1 MHRPMVWNKR
11 MLSVMLIESFIG
23 KREKEKKRKE
33 IYDLTNVTMMKFEIN
48 DSYVCLHQTSRGTN
62 KINLNIYSISSYKN
76 VT

>member
-1 MHRPMVWNKR
+1 
-11 MLSVMLIESFIG
+11 
-23 KREKEKKRKE
+23 
-33 IYDLTNVTMMKFEIN
+33 MMKFEIN